1 MEFLRYIKSECYRT
15 AHRKVLYGFVGGC
28 WLALLAMML
37 VSFFANRDVAE
48 PALRLHLEDTFPL
61 ISALLPTMGMY
72 AILFTAHVAFAD
84 EHRQQTLKNT
94 VSYGVP
100 RGSVFFG
107 KLLTGLWYSVLV
119 LAAVMAAILGLGFL
133 FLGVGDGEVFVRCF
147 RGLLWCLLGS
157 FPLWVAALSLAMM
170 LFSVVRSSTGASF
183 LYLGLVTLTQ
193 VALSILDEIGYSIF
207 GRMKVWLISVQLSN
221 ACTIIDFGPQMARA
235 WVSGAAYSLVFC
247 LAGWAVFRRME
258 IK

>member
-37 VSFFANRDVAE
+37 VSFSANRDVAE

-133 FLGVGDGEVFVRCF
+133 FLGVGDGEVFARCF

-157 FPLWVAALSLAMM
+157 FPLWVAA
-170 LFSVVRSSTGASF
+170 
-183 LYLGLVTLTQ
+183 
-193 VALSILDEIGYSIF
+193 
-207 GRMKVWLISVQLSN
+207 
-221 ACTIIDFGPQMARA
+221 
-235 WVSGAAYSLVFC
+235 
-247 LAGWAVFRRME
+247 
-258 IK
+258 